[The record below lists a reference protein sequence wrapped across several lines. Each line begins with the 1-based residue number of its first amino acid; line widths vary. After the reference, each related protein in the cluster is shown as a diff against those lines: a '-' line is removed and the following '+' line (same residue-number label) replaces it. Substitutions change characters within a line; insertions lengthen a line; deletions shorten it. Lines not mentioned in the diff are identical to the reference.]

1 MSATEDQPAAA
12 PAETA
17 AHARR
22 QVRRLPLGGLLVAID
37 APEVSPQPWVVEA
50 IDLNSRGMGLMLPPE
65 LPPGAR
71 VALTFK
77 LGGGFEASRLP
88 ATVLHS
94 RSDGVG
100 AVGFEPWPDAERL
113 ELLEYLVGRHEGV
126 VE

>member
-1 MSATEDQPAAA
+1 MSATADQPS
-12 PAETA
+12 ETA
-17 AHARR
+17 PHARR
-22 QVRRLPLGGLLVAID
+22 QARRIPVGGLLVAID

-50 IDLNSRGMGLMLPPE
+50 IDVNSRGMGLMLPAE
-65 LPPGAR
+65 LAPGTQ
-71 VALTFK
+71 VGLTFK

-100 AVGFEPWPDAERL
+100 AVSFEPWPDAERR
-113 ELLEYLVGRHEGV
+113 ELLEYLVGRYEGV